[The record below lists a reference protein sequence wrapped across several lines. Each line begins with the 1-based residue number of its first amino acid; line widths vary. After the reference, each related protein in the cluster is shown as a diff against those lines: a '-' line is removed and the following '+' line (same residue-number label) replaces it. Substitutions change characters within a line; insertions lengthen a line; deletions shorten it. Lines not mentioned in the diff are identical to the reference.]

1 MTWNL
6 IKRIL
11 RKLLELLHPTLNRNN
26 PIYVHMV
33 NLPTPILTFLYVHP
47 IIGSVA
53 LSSRSMKIPGT
64 LFLPFFF
71 HSLSHCMSVRSSP
84 STVVIT
90 PPHLIMDNC
99 KGKYASVKLKL
110 VSTMVN
116 KIITLLESGYP
127 VFAGVLLSNA
137 ASDQSVVEQQQNH

>member
-1 MTWNL
+1 
-6 IKRIL
+6 
-11 RKLLELLHPTLNRNN
+11 
-26 PIYVHMV
+26 MV

-53 LSSRSMKIPGT
+53 LSSRSMKIPGPA
-64 LFLPFFF
+64 LYFY
-71 HSLSHCMSVRSSP
+71 HSSFTHSHTVCLYVRSSP